1 VGGCCLLVAIMR
13 RLHLDHI
20 IVSTHNLLD
29 GVVAEARAARNA
41 EARAAHGDEAQ
52 ASRGQTT

>member
-1 VGGCCLLVAIMR
+1 LLVAIMR

-29 GVVAEARAARNA
+29 GLVAEFRQSAGAQAAR
-41 EARAAHGDEAQ
+41 
-52 ASRGQTT
+52 S

>member
-13 RLHLDHI
+13 RLHLDNI

-29 GVVAEARAARNA
+29 GVVREAMFDAKNA
-41 EARAAHGDEAQ
+41 GT
-52 ASRGQTT
+52 S